1 MLGQSQ
7 GRQWLISYEYTCT
20 ASKTQ
25 EMRSFDRFFL
35 CAGEKLWWIWCIT
48 RSAHLPPICST
59 CQCFVKVRMQ
69 KCCHVC
75 IGANKILKNEGG
87 KKPVKVLAYLCSA
100 VVFVH
105 ICVIS
110 PGWVA
115 DSSWVP
121 ILFLLLQRNSWSI
134 TTVCT
139 SWHFKSDQAKICCQS
154 TFFYWLH
161 ICNYVIEISEMMCI
175 HKTQC

>member
-7 GRQWLISYEYTCT
+7 CRQWLISYEYTCT

-25 EMRSFDRFFL
+25 KVRSFDRFFL

-105 ICVIS
+105 ICVIF

-121 ILFLLLQRNSWSI
+121 NAVSTPPTQQLIHYNSLHRLTFQKWPSKNMLSVHIFLLI
-134 TTVCT
+134 T
-139 SWHFKSDQAKICCQS
+139 
-154 TFFYWLH
+154 Y
-161 ICNYVIEISEMMCI
+161 M
-175 HKTQC
+175 

>member
-1 MLGQSQ
+1 
-7 GRQWLISYEYTCT
+7 
-20 ASKTQ
+20 
-25 EMRSFDRFFL
+25 
-35 CAGEKLWWIWCIT
+35 
-48 RSAHLPPICST
+48 
-59 CQCFVKVRMQ
+59 MQ

-105 ICVIS
+105 ICVIF

-121 ILFLLLQRNSWSI
+121 NAVSTPPTQQLMHYNSL
-134 TTVCT
+134 
-139 SWHFKSDQAKICCQS
+139 HQL
-154 TFFYWLH
+154 TFQ
-161 ICNYVIEISEMMCI
+161 
-175 HKTQC
+175 K